1 MQPQSILRTGVVL
14 VIPFGTVLSVTP
26 NFDLPRPTVV
36 LDESAS

>member
-14 VIPFGTVLSVTP
+14 VTPFGTLLSVAP
-26 NFDLPRPTVV
+26 DFDLPRSAVV